1 MDYHPLG
8 NTGLTVSV
16 AGLGCGG
23 NSRLGLG
30 RGASFDECVGVA
42 RAAIDLGVNFLD
54 TAEVYGTEEIV
65 GAAVKAYDR
74 DKLVISTKA
83 LFKEGDTAKTVT
95 RKVEASLKRLGLDHV
110 DIFHFHAVRPAAY
123 EHHRDVLAPAL
134 LRLKEQGKV
143 RHVGL
148 TETGPR
154 DPDQAMLSR
163 AVEEAPWEVIMLAY
177 SLVNQGARTR
187 VFPVTRRRGIG
198 TLLMFVVRNIF
209 SNDAYRRAVFAKLVE
224 DGRLD
229 ASVLSQGSADGDPAR
244 LPRRRGRRGEH
255 HRCGLSLCAPRRRRR
270 RHPVRHRQPGACEG
284 QHRVDL
290 AAATPRPGGRAAAQD
305 VRAPE
310 RRRAGSAGAGE
321 GVETCHHRPHLV
333 CSPSFETARSLSRG
347 IRGGPPQ
354 DEGSGRG
361 GVGFRVA

>member
-1 MDYHPLG
+1 MHHRPLG
-8 NTGLTVSV
+8 NTGLSVSV

-30 RGASFDECVGVA
+30 RGASFEECVSVA

-65 GAAVKAYDR
+65 GAAVKPYDR

-83 LFKEGDTAKTVT
+83 LFKTDDTAETVT
-95 RKVEASLKRLGLDHV
+95 QKVEASLKRLGLDHV
-110 DIFHFHAVRPAAY
+110 DIFHFHAVDPAAY

-154 DPDQAMLSR
+154 DPEQAMLAR

-177 SLVNQGARTR
+177 SLVNQGARTK
-187 VFPVTRRRGIG
+187 VFPVTVRRGIG

-224 DGRLD
+224 QGLLD
-229 ASVLSQGSADGDPAR
+229 ASLLSDGADPLAFLVSEGGAESITDAAYRYARHEKGADVILFGTGNRAHVKANIESILRPPLPAPVIER
-244 LPRRRGRRGEH
+244 L
-255 HRCGLSLCAPRRRRR
+255 HRTFG
-270 RHPVRHRQPGACEG
+270 
-284 QHRVDL
+284 
-290 AAATPRPGGRAAAQD
+290 
-305 VRAPE
+305 
-310 RRRAGSAGAGE
+310 
-321 GVETCHHRPHLV
+321 HL
-333 CSPSFETARSLSRG
+333 T
-347 IRGGPPQ
+347 
-354 DEGSGRG
+354 
-361 GVGFRVA
+361 GVGLDLPGPVKA